1 MTQVFFHPYLNKFY
15 IFSIWN
21 AFIIS
26 CFITVQYVR
35 SKSSLGLGDYMFN
48 KYRAFFTKLTK
59 KLAFIILKQKHNTS
73 KRGSNPS
80 LSKILIWVV
89 CTACHQ
95 TRTWFT
101 MFHVRQVPK
110 LSLSNDAVK
119 TGWDFQFQVRSR
131 MKINSSSSSA
141 FWTVPKYSLATL
153 AWRKSAVEI
162 GARNAPSC
170 P

>member
-26 CFITVQYVR
+26 CFVIVQYVR
-35 SKSSLGLGDYMFN
+35 SKSSWGLGDYMFN
-48 KYRAFFTKLTK
+48 KYRAFFTKLTIK
-59 KLAFIILKQKHNTS
+59 CSVYYIEAKTQYIKTGFEPLPKQNSNLAT
-73 KRGSNPS
+73 
-80 LSKILIWVV
+80 

-101 MFHVRQVPK
+101 MFHVRQIPK

-119 TGWDFQFQVRSR
+119 TGWDFQFQGRSR

-141 FWTVPKYSLATL
+141 FWTVPKCLATL

-162 GARNAPSC
+162 GARSAPSC